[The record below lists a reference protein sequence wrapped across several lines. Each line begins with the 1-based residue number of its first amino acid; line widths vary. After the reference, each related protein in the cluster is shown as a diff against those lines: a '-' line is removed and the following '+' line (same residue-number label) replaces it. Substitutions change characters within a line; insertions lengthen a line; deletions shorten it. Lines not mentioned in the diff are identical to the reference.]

1 MAVWTLK
8 MNIIG
13 KPDVFNFCK
22 TEKLIGFGW
31 GFPDDYLEKLEI
43 KEIQE
48 IKKYDDLRK
57 GYSLYT
63 NSRQLTTCINAF
75 KKMRPEILFGHW
87 VTPKIATTYVKSPGG
102 INT

>member
-13 KPDVFNFCK
+13 KSDVFNFCK

-31 GFPDDYLEKLEI
+31 GLPDDEKIIHRI
-43 KEIQE
+43 KAV
-48 IKKYDDLRK
+48 D
-57 GYSLYT
+57 
-63 NSRQLTTCINAF
+63 NSQLVSMLLKTCSQ
-75 KKMRPEILFGHW
+75 KILFGHW
-87 VTPKIATTYVKSPGG
+87 VTPKIATTYVKSLGS

>member
-13 KPDVFNFCK
+13 KSDVFNFCK

-31 GFPDDYLEKLEI
+31 GFPDDYIEKLEI

-48 IKKYDDLRK
+48 NLLKKKLSYL
-57 GYSLYT
+57 
-63 NSRQLTTCINAF
+63 
-75 KKMRPEILFGHW
+75 
-87 VTPKIATTYVKSPGG
+87 
-102 INT
+102 